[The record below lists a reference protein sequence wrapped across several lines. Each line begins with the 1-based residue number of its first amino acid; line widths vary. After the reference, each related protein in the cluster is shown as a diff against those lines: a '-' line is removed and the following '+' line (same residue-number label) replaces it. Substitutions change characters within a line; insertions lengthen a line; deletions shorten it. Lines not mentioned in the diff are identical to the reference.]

1 MPAVSKS
8 PVALVT
14 GASRGIGRAIAQ
26 KLAARDL
33 RVAVHYH
40 RNRALAEGVL
50 ASLPGAGHALF
61 QADLA
66 DPAACAGLIAAVKK
80 KFGRLDVLVNNAGRY
95 EDHDPRKVSFA
106 GWKKSW
112 QRTIDANLT
121 GPAHLAYLAAQLM
134 VRQQAGA
141 EGETAFGRGRIINI
155 TSRGAFR
162 GEPTAPAY
170 GASKAALNSFGQ
182 SLAKALAPDRIY
194 VYAIAPG
201 WVDTDMAKA
210 SLTGP
215 NRAEVMAQHPLGRVA
230 TPGEVADTAAWLAL
244 DAPATMTGCIIDI
257 NGASYLR
264 T

>member
-1 MPAVSKS
+1 MAVPVS

-26 KLAARDL
+26 KLAARGI
-33 RVAVHYH
+33 RVTVHYH
-40 RNRALAEGVL
+40 RNRALAEVVL
-50 ASLPGAGHALF
+50 ASLPGTGHALVR
-61 QADLA
+61 ADVA
-66 DPAACAGLIAAVKK
+66 SPAACAALIAAVKR
-80 KFGRLDVLVNNAGRY
+80 KFGRLDVLVNNAGLY
-95 EDHDPRKVSFA
+95 ENHDPKKISFA
-106 GWKKSW
+106 SWKKSW

-121 GPAHLAYLAAQLM
+121 GPAHLAYLATQLM
-134 VRQQAGA
+134 LRQG
-141 EGETAFGRGRIINI
+141 GGRIVNI

-170 GASKAALNSFGQ
+170 GASKAGLNSFGQ
-182 SLAKALAPDRIY
+182 SLARALAPDRIY

-201 WVDTDMAKA
+201 WVDTDMAKD

-230 TPGEVADTAAWLAL
+230 TPAEVAGLAVWLAL

>member
-1 MPAVSKS
+1 MAAAVS

-14 GASRGIGRAIAQ
+14 GASRGIGRTIAQ
-26 KLAARDL
+26 KLAARGV

-40 RNRALAEGVL
+40 RNRVRAEGVL
-50 ASLPGAGHALF
+50 ASLPGSGHALF
-61 QADLA
+61 RADLA
-66 DPAACAGLIAAVKK
+66 DPAACAALMAAVRK
-80 KFGRLDVLVNNAGRY
+80 KFRRLDVLVNNAGRY

-106 GWKKSW
+106 AWKKSW

-121 GPAHLAYLAAQLM
+121 GPAHLAYLATQPM
-134 VRQQAGA
+134 RRQG
-141 EGETAFGRGRIINI
+141 GGRIVNI

-170 GASKAALNSFGQ
+170 GASKAGLNSFGQ
-182 SLAKALAPDRIY
+182 SLARALAPDRIY
-194 VYAIAPG
+194 IYAIAPG

-215 NRAEVMAQHPLGRVA
+215 NRAEVMAQHPLGRIA
-230 TPGEVADTAAWLAL
+230 TPEEVARLAAWLAL
-244 DAPATMTGCIIDI
+244 DAPATMTGCIVDI